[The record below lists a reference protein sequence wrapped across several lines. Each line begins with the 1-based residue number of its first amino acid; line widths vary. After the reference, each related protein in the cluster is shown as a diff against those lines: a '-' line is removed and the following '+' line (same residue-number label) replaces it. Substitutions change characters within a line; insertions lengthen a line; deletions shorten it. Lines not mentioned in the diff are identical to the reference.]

1 MARKTYTSTY
11 GTSMRRLMGNQKV
24 KDLKLE
30 IDDSD
35 SERILINGKAFVMQ
49 QGSSSESCE
58 TFEFAS
64 TDVRDVRREEYQ
76 GSEALVIEATV
87 ETMYGKKTSRIILP
101 NVKNSNEAYDTLM
114 TFKQKNDL
122 AKANRTGRGTSNG
135 ARPISNGS
143 RPVPPS
149 AATLANSNGVRPA
162 PEPTAPTPVAV
173 PVPSPAPSPVPVAPS
188 NENVYNPGSRSVQPS
203 PAVAMNEALR
213 GDAVYESDP
222 AIVRKPLH
230 GSAEEA
236 AMNQTEASPVIAPGS
251 AKIPTVN
258 QTAPAAGNGSAI
270 LPHVNPSNAPQ
281 SAPAGSA
288 ILSHNAPA
296 AAPAPAPAPAAAPVA
311 PEKPAIDTASFEDKL
326 KKIEVMHEMGVRSD
340 DDYKSKKLELICKE
354 KGLDKFYEK
363 IQKVIISKGS
373 GLLTD
378 EDYNKQVRNIVDP
391 CFDAGIADLDDFRE
405 NLKMIPVIKMS
416 GLISESECDKLTDAL
431 IDGTGYD
438 DSDNNDK
445 FILNLK
451 KQAMLK
457 DAEIISETDYNNEIN
472 RLKLALNPKSTDDRD
487 ALKAKLGRW
496 PAMVEAGVITSD
508 DFEAKRTRLISDL
521 DAIDAGNADTLKSK
535 IKKLMLLKEC
545 EWLSESELTGKKA
558 EIVASISAN
567 TDEVNRMALHRVAVD
582 GGLETQ
588 DEYDAAKA
596 QIVADITTPVNG
608 DMDLFKKKIELLT
621 KIHDAAIISDGEFAD
636 FKSKLLDL

>member
-1 MARKTYTSTY
+1 MARKTYASTY

-35 SERILINGKAFVMQ
+35 SDRILINGKAFVMQ

-101 NVKNSNEAYDTLM
+101 NLKNSNEAYDTLM
-114 TFKQKNDL
+114 NFKQKNDL
-122 AKANRTGRGTSNG
+122 AKANRQGRGTSNG

-162 PEPTAPTPVAV
+162 PEPVAPTPVAV

-203 PAVAMNEALR
+203 PSVAMNETLR
-213 GDAVYESDP
+213 GGAAYESEP

-236 AMNQTEASPVIAPGS
+236 AMNQAEPAPAPVPGT
-251 AKIPTVN
+251 ANIPTVGSP
-258 QTAPAAGNGSAI
+258 AAAGNGSAI
-270 LPHVNPSNAPQ
+270 LPHVNPSTAPQ
-281 SAPAGSA
+281 TAPAGSA
-288 ILSHNAPA
+288 ILSHNPAPE
-296 AAPAPAPAPAAAPVA
+296 AAPAPAQAAAPA
-311 PEKPAIDTASFEDKL
+311 KPAIDTATFEEKL
-326 KKIEVMHEMGVRSD
+326 KKVEVMHEMGVMSD

-363 IQKVIISKGS
+363 IQKVIISKSS

-378 EDYNKQVRNIVDP
+378 DDYNKQVRNIVDP
-391 CFDAGIADLDDFRE
+391 CFDAGVADLDDFRE
-405 NLKMIPVIKMS
+405 NITMIPVIRMS

-438 DSDNNDK
+438 DSDNNEK

-451 KQAMLK
+451 KQGMLK

-558 EIVASISAN
+558 EIIASISGN

-582 GGLETQ
+582 GVLETQ
-588 DEYDAAKA
+588 AEYDAAKA

-621 KIHDAAIISDGEFAD
+621 RIHDAGIISDSEFAD

>member
-1 MARKTYTSTY
+1 MAKKTYTSTY

-35 SERILINGKAFVMQ
+35 SDRILINGKAFVQQ

-87 ETMYGKKTSRIILP
+87 ETMYGKKTSKIILP
-101 NVKNSNEAYDTLM
+101 NIKNSNEAYDTLM

-122 AKANRTGRGTSNG
+122 AKANRQGRGTSNG

-162 PEPTAPTPVAV
+162 PEPVAPTPVAV
-173 PVPSPAPSPVPVAPS
+173 PVPSPAPAPVPVAPS

-203 PAVAMNEALR
+203 PSVAMNEALR
-213 GDAVYESDP
+213 GDAAYESDP
-222 AIVRKPLH
+222 AIVKKPLH

-236 AMNQTEASPVIAPGS
+236 ALNQADPSPVITPGS

-258 QTAPAAGNGSAI
+258 ATPAPAAGTGSAI
-270 LPHVNPSNAPQ
+270 LSHNAPTAAPAP
-281 SAPAGSA
+281 APAGSA

-296 AAPAPAPAPAAAPVA
+296 AAPAPAPAPAPAA

-326 KKIEVMHEMGVRSD
+326 KKIEVMHDMGVMSD

-391 CFDAGIADLDDFRE
+391 CFDAGIADLDDFKE

-416 GLISESECDKLTDAL
+416 GLISESECDKLTDSL

-438 DSDNNDK
+438 DSDNNEK

-451 KQAMLK
+451 KQGLLK

-567 TDEVNRMALHRVAVD
+567 SDEVNRMALHRVAVD

-588 DEYDAAKA
+588 AEYDAAKA
-596 QIVADITTPVNG
+596 EIVADITSPVNG

-621 KIHDAAIISDGEFAD
+621 KIHDAAIITDGEFAD

>member
-35 SERILINGKAFVMQ
+35 SDRILINGKAFVMQ

-87 ETMYGKKTSRIILP
+87 ETMYGKKTSKIILP

-114 TFKQKNDL
+114 TFKQKNEL
-122 AKANRTGRGTSNG
+122 ARANKTGRGTSNG

-162 PEPTAPTPVAV
+162 PEPVAPTPVAV

-203 PAVAMNEALR
+203 PSVAMNEALR
-213 GDAVYESDP
+213 GDSGNESEP
-222 AIVRKPLH
+222 VIVKKPLH

-236 AMNQTEASPVIAPGS
+236 AMNQADPSPVVTPGS
-251 AKIPTVN
+251 VKIPTVN
-258 QTAPAAGNGSAI
+258 STSAPSEGTGSAI
-270 LPHVNPSNAPQ
+270 LSHTNPSSAPQ
-281 SAPAGSA
+281 TAPAGSA
-288 ILSHNAPA
+288 ILSHNPAPA
-296 AAPAPAPAPAAAPVA
+296 AAPAPAPAPAPAA
-311 PEKPAIDTASFEDKL
+311 PAIDTASFEDKL
-326 KKIEVMHEMGVRSD
+326 KKIEVMHEMGVMND

-363 IQKVIISKGS
+363 IQKVIISKSS

-378 EDYNKQVRNIVDP
+378 DDYNKQVRNIVDP
-391 CFDAGIADLDDFRE
+391 CFDPGIADLDDFKE
-405 NLKMIPVIKMS
+405 NITMIPVIRMS

-431 IDGTGYD
+431 VDGTGYD
-438 DSDNNDK
+438 DGDNNDK

-567 TDEVNRMALHRVAVD
+567 SDEVNRMALHRVAVD

-621 KIHDAAIISDGEFAD
+621 KIHDASIISDSEFAD